1 MRSLMLAILAVL
13 TALAGG
19 SCTDYFQGTTLVFEF
34 DNLPVLHK
42 IRAQDQ
48 YSAVTGT
55 GELCA
60 DDPYVAQTLDDVDD
74 FGNRYQQP
82 YEYHAW
88 ATINGSPVRLA
99 RFTVRDCS
107 VNSADFEIKP
117 AVTTPSYTRE
127 PAYLSANDA
136 DGSKFYGSCDYVSAP
151 ILIGA
156 ATMTTEVR
164 LGQATEVFLTREGE
178 GLADDAGPQPD
189 GVLLMR
195 GDLRRENQ
203 VFTATLDKVNGNATG
218 LVTALPADRVS
229 AW

>member
-13 TALAGG
+13 TALTGG

-34 DNLPVLHK
+34 SSLPVLHK
-42 IRAQDQ
+42 IREVDQ

-60 DDPYVAQTLDDVDD
+60 DDPYVAKTRDEVDQ
-74 FGNRYQQP
+74 FNNPYQQP

-88 ATINGSPVRLA
+88 ATINGGPVRLA
-99 RFTVRDCS
+99 SFTVRDCT

-117 AVTTPSYTRE
+117 AVTTLSYTRE
-127 PAYLSANDA
+127 PTFLSANAD
-136 DGSKFYGSCDYVSAP
+136 DGSRFYGSCDYVSAP
-151 ILIGA
+151 ILIGS
-156 ATMTTEVR
+156 ATLTTEVR
-164 LGQATEVFLTREGE
+164 LEQATEVFLTREAAGIGAEKGPE
-178 GLADDAGPQPD
+178 GL
-189 GVLLMR
+189 LLMR

-203 VFTATLDKVNGNATG
+203 VFTATLDKVSGNATG
-218 LVTALPADRVS
+218 LVTAIPADRVS